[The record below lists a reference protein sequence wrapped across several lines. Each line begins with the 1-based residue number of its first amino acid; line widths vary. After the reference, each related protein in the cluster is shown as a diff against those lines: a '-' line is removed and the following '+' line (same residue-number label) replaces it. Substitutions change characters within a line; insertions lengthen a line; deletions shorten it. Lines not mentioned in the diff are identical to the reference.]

1 MKPVPSS
8 VLLMLLLALCGLCAW
23 QWHRESE
30 LRLIVNA
37 KLLALEQVT
46 SQRDDLE
53 ARVKAA
59 DAEILRLTGA
69 LAELRA
75 NSVAKQLHEDV
86 VAANTQMRE
95 VLSKQNAVIT
105 EQNDRLAKANG
116 AILQANE
123 NLKKVTAERDALAK
137 KINEVTALY
146 NALAKK
152 GGG

>member
-8 VLLMLLLALCGLCAW
+8 VLIVLLLALCGLCAW
-23 QWHRESE
+23 QWHRESQ
-30 LRLIVNA
+30 LRTLHHA
-37 KLLALEQVT
+37 ALAQVIQLST
-46 SQRDDLE
+46 QRDELE
-53 ARVKAA
+53 TRVKAA

-75 NSVAKQLHEDV
+75 NSVAKPLHEDAL
-86 VAANTQMRE
+86 AANTQMRE
-95 VLSKQNAVIT
+95 TLGKQNTAIQ
-105 EQNDRLAKANG
+105 EQNDRLAEANT

-123 NLKKVTAERDALAK
+123 NLKKVAAERDALAK
-137 KINEVTALY
+137 KVNDVTALY